1 MIGAGKTRSK
11 QAVCQRIGRRVV
23 SGVEMILPVKI
34 RKRKRKTL
42 LRWRFRPIRY
52 REEKPRKAW
61 ASRAGVL
68 VLFGETRKQVGQGRF
83 RKIRKSRKCRSE
95 LRPDLCR
102 ILQLHLLPRRKRRPV
117 RADVRKNLSRTTF
130 GLMLSVSLR
139 RKRFRRIKKCPRGK
153 VPQRCAGT
161 QNVLKIV

>member
-11 QAVCQRIGRRVV
+11 QAVCQRISRRVV

-34 RKRKRKTL
+34 RKRKRKRKTL

-102 ILQLHLLPRRKRRPV
+102 ILQLHLLPGRAEPREPSLAGRPGEG
-117 RADVRKNLSRTTF
+117 TF
-130 GLMLSVSLR
+130 PG
-139 RKRFRRIKKCPRGK
+139 FRRVLHPRLLL
-153 VPQRCAGT
+153 P
-161 QNVLKIV
+161 